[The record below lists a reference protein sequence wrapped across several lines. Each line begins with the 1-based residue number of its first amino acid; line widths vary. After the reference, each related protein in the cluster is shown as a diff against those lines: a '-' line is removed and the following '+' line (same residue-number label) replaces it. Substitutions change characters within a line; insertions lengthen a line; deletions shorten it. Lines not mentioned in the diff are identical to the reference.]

1 MIQIVLSRHSGSVK
15 KAREGPEK
23 KLSKKQKSLI
33 AGAAL
38 KTLKKAK

>member
-1 MIQIVLSRHSGSVK
+1 MSNVTVFRHSGSGK
-15 KAREGPEK
+15 KGKEGPEK
-23 KLSKKQKSLI
+23 KLSKKQKSII